1 MRYYVLLIILLMTLS
16 ISFVLMLNPASADP
30 ASWPLDSQWIWIDFD
45 KNEDG
50 PTDDWRDVKNAYYYF
65 DGDYLYLRLECYAA
79 PGSEWPSKDARY
91 KWFINTTQRL
101 YMSGGNIIGASY
113 LLFVEDTDD
122 DGTGEIYL
130 LKDIILD
137 GKFDEYGPRAGL

>member
-50 PTDDWRDVKNAYYYF
+50 TTDDWRDVKNAYYYF
-65 DGDYLYLRLECYAA
+65 EC
-79 PGSEWPSKDARY
+79 
-91 KWFINTTQRL
+91 I
-101 YMSGGNIIGASY
+101 
-113 LLFVEDTDD
+113 LL
-122 DGTGEIYL
+122 L
-130 LKDIILD
+130 
-137 GKFDEYGPRAGL
+137 